1 MVDVFPPI
9 FVVDTKILYSYNFV
23 ALLRT
28 HQIFFVLVILNMKS
42 QPIFSCAVPM
52 TQLKQPL

>member
-9 FVVDTKILYSYNFV
+9 FVVDTNILYSYNFA